1 MSEFQEVVK
10 EGAQEVA
17 RKAWRGTKRILLY
30 ATILATIIGIG
41 YVWFNY
47 YWTYSDGISA
57 GTLVKVSKK
66 GYIFKTYE
74 GLLNVGG
81 IKANQQ
87 GTVISNMWEFS
98 VTKDE
103 VYKALQ
109 EYQGKEVR
117 LFYHQ
122 YRKSFPWDGD
132 TNYFVYKVELEK

>member
-17 RKAWRGTKRILLY
+17 RKAWRGTKRLLLY
-30 ATILATIIGIG
+30 ATILAVIVGVG

-66 GYIFKTYE
+66 GYLFKTYE

-87 GTVISNMWEFS
+87 GNVISNMWEFS
-98 VTKDE
+98 VTKDD
-103 VYKALQ
+103 VYKDLQ

>member
-66 GYIFKTYE
+66 GYVFKTYE

-87 GTVISNMWEFS
+87 GTIISNMWEFS

-122 YRKSFPWDGD
+122 YRKSFPWHGD